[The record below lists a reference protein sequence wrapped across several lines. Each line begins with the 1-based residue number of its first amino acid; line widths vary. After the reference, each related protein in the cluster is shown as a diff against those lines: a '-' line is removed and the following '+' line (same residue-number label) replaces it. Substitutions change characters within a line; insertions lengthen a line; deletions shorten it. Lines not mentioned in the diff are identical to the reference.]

1 MQYVDQSGLIVME
14 DMLLDLRLK
23 GVNVVLVGLLPQPRY
38 MMERI
43 DLIPGVIPEEQIYQ
57 NFKNYLKQIP
67 K

>member
-1 MQYVDQSGLIVME
+1 ME
-14 DMLLDLRLK
+14 DMLLDLKLK

-43 DLIPGVIPEEQIYQ
+43 DLIPGVIPEAQIYQ